1 VRNKGPHQAI
11 GLYAHLTWHTSRRE
25 PSICQPDVEVL
36 TSALF
41 AAGSRTR
48 IRIHA
53 QAILADHVH
62 LLVSYP
68 PSACLSA
75 FVRDAKS
82 ESARRVNESA
92 SKRLRLEWCRGFYAG
107 SLCRDHIDATR
118 IYLARQRQRHP
129 DQIPPPVG

>member
-1 VRNKGPHQAI
+1 VRNNGPHQAI
-11 GLYAHLTWHTSRRE
+11 GLYAHVTWHTSRRV
-25 PSICQPDVEVL
+25 PSICQPDLEVL
-36 TSALF
+36 TSALL
-41 AAGSRTR
+41 AAGRRTH

-82 ESARRVNESA
+82 ESARRVNESVCG
-92 SKRLRLEWCRGFYAG
+92 RLRLEWCRGFYAG
-107 SLCRDHIDATR
+107 SLSRDHVDATR

-129 DQIPPPVG
+129 DRIPLRVG